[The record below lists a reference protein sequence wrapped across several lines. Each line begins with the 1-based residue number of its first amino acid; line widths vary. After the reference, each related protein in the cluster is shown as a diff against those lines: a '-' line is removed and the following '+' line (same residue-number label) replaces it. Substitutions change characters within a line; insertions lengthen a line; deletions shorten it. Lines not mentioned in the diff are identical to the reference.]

1 LGDIVIMLAPL
12 EMLLVNLYVIHR
24 CSNRK
29 YSSSRTCLS
38 MGLFICVIMYISLLI
53 VQYVPD
59 FGSGNG
65 LFIFCGFLFI
75 LPIKMLYRAPCVK
88 IIAIA
93 CFSWTYTFLLF
104 ALSVRIGYAVSIPGI
119 SISST
124 VLLLQTLLYIATFK
138 AFYGMIKTKF
148 LYILEHIEKD
158 KAVTLMWLNIVWFWM
173 VFIFNLS
180 YSYPGIFL
188 FQILSFFTLSIC
200 ILISFRYMYLQVTSG
215 EKIQKLEKIVYHDEL
230 TQLRTRV
237 VLSRDAEDLIKRN
250 IPFHLI
256 FIDLNNFKSVNDRYG
271 HMAGDQYLTFFTH
284 EIKQRLGN
292 RGGFYRIAGDE
303 FVCIFPEK
311 GLTAFLK
318 DITVLPQTMPG
329 SHVKFLGF
337 SYGVASFPDD
347 GNTVQVLMDFADL
360 HMYEM
365 KLSARLL
372 RGADVTGVAT

>member
-1 LGDIVIMLAPL
+1 MGEIVIMLAPM
-12 EMLLVNLYVIHR
+12 EMLLVNLFLIHR

-29 YSSSRTCLS
+29 YSRGRTLLS
-38 MGLFICVIMYISLLI
+38 MGLYICVILYISFRI
-53 VQYVPD
+53 IQYIPD

-75 LPIKMLYRAPCVK
+75 IPIKRLYRAPSVK

-104 ALSVRIGYAVSIPGI
+104 ALSVRIGYALALPGI
-119 SISST
+119 GLSGT
-124 VLLLQTLLYIATFK
+124 VFLLQTLLYIVTFR

-148 LYILEHIEKD
+148 IYILEHIEKD

-180 YSYPGIFL
+180 YSYPDIYL
-188 FQILSFFTLSIC
+188 FQLLSFFTLSTC

-230 TQLRTRV
+230 TQLRTRM
-237 VLSRDAEDLIKRN
+237 VLNRDAEDLITRN

-256 FIDLNNFKSVNDRYG
+256 FFDLNNFKSVNDRYG
-271 HMAGDQYLTFFTH
+271 HLVGDQYLTFFAN
-284 EIKQRLGN
+284 EIKLRLGN

-311 GLTAFLK
+311 GLDAFLD
-318 DITVLPQTMPG
+318 DITALPQTMSN

-337 SYGVASFPDD
+337 SYGVAAFPQD
-347 GNTVQVLMDFADL
+347 GHTVQALLAFADQ
-360 HMYEM
+360 HMYKM
-365 KLSARLL
+365 KFGVKYL
-372 RGADVTGVAT
+372 RNVNAADAAT